1 MSCDYTQ
8 EGTRIKI
15 PIEKLDFKAKA
26 ASKVGSLDNVK
37 HKPKGGE
44 KKIFDDKEYLKQMSS
59 SNASPCKTPTS
70 KTSSGR
76 ESGAISPATT
86 GTNSPGPQVLVTQN
100 Y

>member
-1 MSCDYTQ
+1 MIHILLCTAFSQ
-8 EGTRIKI
+8 I

-76 ESGAISPATT
+76 ESGAIVSIYIKK
-86 GTNSPGPQVLVTQN
+86 LLKK
-100 Y
+100 